1 VKSRR
6 FFSLLWRVNALVI
19 FAVGIAGVLVL
30 TMAAVMFI
38 KNMTRERHVANV
50 MSLESE
56 QVSASLG
63 NFGAVEGAPLLR
75 APLHLNQEY
84 EYGHTSKEASSIQ
97 NYLYF
102 DPATHSFHWLLPGN
116 RRLILDSTEL
126 PASNFPRRDDVPVE
140 AIVYQLVDAD
150 TNGDQKLTN
159 GDLKTIAVSDPSGRR
174 FARVLSKVERLNG
187 AHLIGKTKLVLLY
200 TSDGA
205 LRAAEFDLSSD
216 KIVRESA
223 MHPLKQELSR

>member
-1 VKSRR
+1 M
-6 FFSLLWRVNALVI
+6 WRLNALVI
-19 FAVGIAGVLVL
+19 FALGIAGVLVL
-30 TMAAVMFI
+30 SLAAIMFM
-38 KNMTRERHVANV
+38 KNMTRDRQANNV
-50 MSLESE
+50 INLDTE
-56 QVSASLG
+56 QTNATLG
-63 NFGAVEGAPLLR
+63 NFSAVDGAALLR
-75 APLHLNQEY
+75 APLHLHQEY
-84 EYGHTSKEASSIQ
+84 EHSYATKDASSIQ

-102 DPATHSFHWLLPGN
+102 DPATHAFHWLLPGN

-126 PASNFPRRDDVPVE
+126 PAGNFPRHENQPAD

-150 TNGDQKLTN
+150 TNGDGKLTG
-159 GDLKTIAVSDPSGRR
+159 GDLKTIAVADPGGRR

-187 AHLIGKTKLVLLY
+187 AHLNGKTTLVLLY

-223 MHPLKQELSR
+223 MNPLK

>member
-1 VKSRR
+1 M
-6 FFSLLWRVNALVI
+6 WRVNALVI
-19 FAVGIAGVLVL
+19 FVVGIAGALVL
-30 TMAAVMFI
+30 AFAAFMFLKETMR
-38 KNMTRERHVANV
+38 TRQVDNV
-50 MSLESE
+50 MSLESA
-56 QVSASLG
+56 QVDKSNATLG
-63 NFGAVEGAPLLR
+63 NFSAVDGAALLR

-84 EYGHTSKEASSIQ
+84 EHGYTSKDASSIQ

-102 DPATHSFHWLLPGN
+102 DPATHDFHWLLPGN

-126 PASNFPRRDDVPVE
+126 PGGNFPRRDDVAVD

-150 TNGDQKLTN
+150 TNGDGKFTG
-159 GDLKTIAVSDPSGRR
+159 GDLKTIAVADPGGRR

-187 AHLIGKTKLVLLY
+187 AHLIGKTTLVLLY

-223 MHPLKQELSR
+223 MNPVKQELPR

>member
-6 FFSLLWRVNALVI
+6 FFSFMWRLNALVI

-30 TMAAVMFI
+30 SLAAIMFL
-38 KNMTRERHVANV
+38 KNMTRDRQVDNV
-50 MSLESE
+50 MHLETG
-56 QVSASLG
+56 QVDKSSATLG
-63 NFGAVEGAPLLR
+63 NFSAVDGAALLR
-75 APLHLNQEY
+75 APLHLHQEY
-84 EYGHTSKEASSIQ
+84 EDSYSAKDASSIQ

-116 RRLILDSTEL
+116 RRLILDATEL
-126 PASNFPRRDDVPVE
+126 PAGNFPRRDDAPVD

-150 TNGDQKLTN
+150 TNGDGKLT
-159 GDLKTIAVSDPSGRR
+159 GSDLKTIAVADPGGRR

-187 AHLIGKTKLVLLY
+187 AHLTGKTTLVLLY

-205 LRAAEFDLSSD
+205 LRAAEFDLGSD

-223 MHPLKQELSR
+223 MNPLK

>member
-1 VKSRR
+1 M
-6 FFSLLWRVNALVI
+6 WRVNALVI
-19 FAVGIAGVLVL
+19 FAVGIAGLLVL
-30 TMAAVMFI
+30 SLAAIMFL
-38 KNMTRERHVANV
+38 KNMTRDRQVNDVLNV
-50 MSLESE
+50 ETG
-56 QVSASLG
+56 QVDKSSATLG
-63 NFGAVEGAPLLR
+63 NFTAVDGAALLR

-84 EYGHTSKEASSIQ
+84 EYSYSSKDASSIQ

-102 DPATHSFHWLLPGN
+102 DPATHAFHWLLPGN
-116 RRLILDSTEL
+116 PRLILDSTEL
-126 PASNFPRRDDVPVE
+126 PAGNFPRRDDAPVD

-150 TNGDQKLTN
+150 TNGDGKFTA
-159 GDLKTIAVSDPSGRR
+159 GDLKTIAVADPAGRR

-187 AHLIGKTKLVLLY
+187 AHLTGKTTLVLLY

-223 MHPLKQELSR
+223 MNPLKQEPSR